1 MRMVSFACSM
11 EMKWRHL
18 LVQYV
23 LRTKADRGGLK
34 EGDFVAR
41 TIVTT
46 RLISE
51 IADAFDV
58 PVAETLTG
66 FKWIAA
72 EILSREGE
80 WAVPGGRRGK
90 LWLPHWR

>member
-1 MRMVSFACSM
+1 M
-11 EMKWRHL
+11 
-18 LVQYV
+18 QYV
-23 LRTKADRGGLK
+23 LRNKADRGGLN

-72 EILSREGE
+72 EILSREESGQFL
-80 WAVPGGRRGK
+80 VGGANS
-90 LWLPHWR
+90 WRF